1 MKVLVALVALLA
13 AAVAT
18 PAVPPSKVVCYYD
31 SKSYVREFKGCIY
44 PAQARML
51 PLDLDPAL
59 SFCTHLVYGYAGIQ
73 PDTYKMVSLNENLDI
88 DRNHANYRAITN
100 FKTKY
105 PGLKVLLSVGGD
117 ADTEEEQKYNLLL
130 ESPQART
137 AFVNSGVLL
146 AEQHGFDGIDLAWQ
160 FARIKPKKIRSTW
173 GSIWHGIKKT
183 FGTTPVDDKEAE
195 HREGF
200 TALVREMKAAL
211 NLKPN
216 MQLSVTV
223 LPNVNATIY
232 YDVPAIINLVDIVNI
247 NAFNYYTPE
256 RNPKEA
262 DYTSPI
268 YKPQG
273 RNELLNVDAAVNYW
287 LQAGAPSYKI
297 VVGVATYGRTWK
309 LTSDSEI
316 SGVPP
321 IHAEGPGEAGPYT
334 KIEGL
339 LSYPEVC
346 AKLINPNHQKGMR
359 PHLRKV
365 SDPSKRFEMGL
376 TKDGDFFGTYAFRV
390 PDDNGEGGFWV
401 SYEDPDTAGQ
411 KAVYAKSKNLGG
423 VSISDL
429 SMDDFRG
436 LCTGDKYPILRAVKY
451 RV

>member
-1 MKVLVALVALLA
+1 MKIILTLAGVLAL
-13 AAVAT
+13 AVST
-18 PAVPPSKVVCYYD
+18 PTPVQSKVVCYYD
-31 SKSYVREFKGCIY
+31 SKSYVREFEGCIY

-73 PDTYKMVSLNENLDI
+73 PDTYKMVPLNENLDV
-88 DRNHANYRAITN
+88 DRSHANYRAITN
-100 FKTKY
+100 FKSKY

-117 ADTEEEQKYNLLL
+117 ADLEEEQKYNLLL

-137 AFVNSGVLL
+137 AFVNSGMLL

-160 FARIKPKKIRSTW
+160 FARIKPKKVRSTW

-183 FGTTPVDDKEAE
+183 FGTTLVDEKEAE

-200 TALVREMKAAL
+200 TALVREMKQAMS
-211 NLKPN
+211 LKQ
-216 MQLSVTV
+216 MQLSISV
-223 LPNVNATIY
+223 LPNVNSTIY
-232 YDVPAIINLVDIVNI
+232 YDVPAIINLVDIVNLH
-247 NAFNYYTPE
+247 AFDYYTAA

-262 DYTSPI
+262 DYSAPT
-268 YKPQG
+268 YKPQN
-273 RNELLNVDAAVNYW
+273 RNDLLNVDAAISYW
-287 LQAGAPSYKI
+287 LTAGAPSSKI
-297 VVGVATYGRTWK
+297 VIGIATYARTWK
-309 LTSDSEI
+309 LDSDSEI

-321 IHAEGPGEAGPYT
+321 LHTDGPGEAGPYT
-334 KIEGL
+334 KTEGL

-365 SDPSKRFEMGL
+365 TDPSKR
-376 TKDGDFFGTYAFRV
+376 FGTYAFRL
-390 PDDNGEGGFWV
+390 PDDNGDPGLWV

-411 KAVYAKSKNLGG
+411 KASYVKSKNLGG
-423 VSISDL
+423 VSIVDL

-436 LCTGDKYPILRAVKY
+436 LCTGDKYPILRAAKY
-451 RV
+451 RL

>member
-1 MKVLVALVALLA
+1 MKGLLALAALLA
-13 AAVAT
+13 VAAANQ
-18 PAVPPSKVVCYYD
+18 PQGKVLCYYD
-31 SKSYVREFKGCIY
+31 NKSYVRDS
-44 PAQARML
+44 QARML
-51 PLDLDPAL
+51 PTDLDPAL

-88 DRNHANYRAITN
+88 DRAHANYRAITN

-117 ADTEEEQKYNLLL
+117 ADTEEIQKYNLLL

-160 FARIKPKKIRSTW
+160 FAKIKPKKIRSTW
-173 GSIWHGIKKT
+173 GSIWHGFKKT
-183 FGTTPVDDKEAE
+183 FGTTPVDEKEAE

-200 TALVREMKAAL
+200 TALVREMKQAL
-211 NLKPN
+211 SLKPN
-216 MQLSVTV
+216 MQLAITV
-223 LPNVNATIY
+223 LPNVNSTIY
-232 YDVPAIINLVDIVNI
+232 YDIPAIINLVDIVNLGVYDY
-247 NAFNYYTPE
+247 NTPE

-262 DYTSPI
+262 DYAAPT
-268 YKPQG
+268 YKPQN
-273 RNELLNVDAAVNYW
+273 RNELLNVDAVVNHW
-287 LQAGAPSYKI
+287 IHGGAPSQKL
-297 VVGVATYGRTWK
+297 VVGIATFARTWK
-309 LTSDSEI
+309 LDSDSEI

-321 IHAEGPGEAGPYT
+321 IHADGPGEAGPYT
-334 KIEGL
+334 KTEGI

-365 SDPSKRFEMGL
+365 TDPSKRFDQGL
-376 TKDGDFFGTYAFRV
+376 KKDGDFFGTYAYRL
-390 PDDNGEGGFWV
+390 PENDEPGLWV

-411 KAVYAKSKNLGG
+411 KALYAKSKNLGG
-423 VSISDL
+423 VSIVDL

-436 LCTGDKYPILRAVKY
+436 LCTGDKYPILRAAKY
-451 RV
+451 RL

>member
-1 MKVLVALVALLA
+1 MRVLLAVLAALA
-13 AAVAT
+13 AATAT
-18 PAVPPSKVVCYYD
+18 PISTSKVVCYYD
-31 SKSYVREFKGCIY
+31 SKSYVRES
-44 PAQARML
+44 QARML

-59 SFCTHLVYGYAGIQ
+59 SFCTHLVYGFAGIQ
-73 PDTYKMVSLNENLDI
+73 PDTYKMVSLNENLDV

-117 ADTEEEQKYNLLL
+117 ADTEEPLKYNTLL

-200 TALVREMKAAL
+200 TALVREMKQAL
-211 NLKPN
+211 SLKPN
-216 MQLSVTV
+216 MQLSITV

-232 YDVPAIINLVDIVNI
+232 YDVPAIINLVDIVNV
-247 NAFNYYTPE
+247 NAFDFNTPE

-262 DYTSPI
+262 DYVSPI
-268 YKPQG
+268 YTPQS
-273 RNELLNVDAAVNYW
+273 RNPLLNVEAAINYW
-287 LQAGAPSYKI
+287 TQAGAPSGKI
-297 VVGVATYGRTWK
+297 VLGIATFGRTWK
-309 LTSDSEI
+309 LDSDSEI

-321 IHAEGPGEAGPYT
+321 VHADGPGEAGPYT
-334 KIEGL
+334 KVEGI

-365 SDPSKRFEMGL
+365 SDSNPK
-376 TKDGDFFGTYAFRV
+376 KQYGTYAFRL
-390 PDDNGEGGFWV
+390 PDDNGEGGMWV

-411 KAVYAKSKNLGG
+411 KATYVKSKNLGG
-423 VSISDL
+423 VSIWDL

-436 LCTGDKYPILRAVKY
+436 LCTGDKYPILRATKF
-451 RV
+451 RLN

>member
-1 MKVLVALVALLA
+1 MKILIALAGVLAV
-13 AAVAT
+13 AVAT
-18 PAVPPSKVVCYYD
+18 PASVPRKVLCYYD
-31 SKSYVREFKGCIY
+31 SKSYVRES
-44 PAQARML
+44 QARML
-51 PLDLDPAL
+51 PMDLDPAL
-59 SFCTHLVYGYAGIQ
+59 SFCTHLLYGYAGIQ
-73 PDTYKMVSLNENLDI
+73 PDTYKMVPLNENLDV
-88 DRNHANYRAITN
+88 DRAHANYRAITN

-117 ADTEEEQKYNLLL
+117 ADTEEAQKYNLLL

-160 FARIKPKKIRSTW
+160 FPRIKPKKVRSTW

-200 TALVREMKAAL
+200 TALVRELKQAL
-211 NLKPN
+211 NVKPN
-216 MQLSVTV
+216 MQLAVTV
-223 LPNVNATIY
+223 LPNVNASIY

-247 NAFNYYTPE
+247 EAYDYFTPE

-262 DYTSPI
+262 DYVSPI
-268 YKPQG
+268 YTPQN
-273 RNELLNVDAAVNYW
+273 RNPLQNVDAAINYW
-287 LQAGAPSYKI
+287 LQSNAPSNKLVLGIASYS
-297 VVGVATYGRTWK
+297 RTWK
-309 LTSDSEI
+309 LDSESEI

-321 IHAEGPGEAGPYT
+321 LHTDGAGEAGPYT

-365 SDPSKRFEMGL
+365 TDPSKR
-376 TKDGDFFGTYAFRV
+376 FGTYAFRL
-390 PDDNGEGGFWV
+390 PDDSGEGGMWV

-411 KAVYAKSKNLGG
+411 KASYVTSKNLGG
-423 VSISDL
+423 ISINDL

-436 LCTGDKYPILRAVKY
+436 LCTGDKYPILRAAKY
-451 RV
+451 RL

>member
-1 MKVLVALVALLA
+1 MRVLLAVLAALA
-13 AAVAT
+13 AATAT
-18 PAVPPSKVVCYYD
+18 PISTSKVVCYYD
-31 SKSYVREFKGCIY
+31 SKSYVRES
-44 PAQARML
+44 QARML

-59 SFCTHLVYGYAGIQ
+59 SFCTHLVYGFAGIQ
-73 PDTYKMVSLNENLDI
+73 PDTYKMVSLNENLDV

-117 ADTEEEQKYNLLL
+117 ADTEEPLKYNTLL

-200 TALVREMKAAL
+200 TALVREMKQAL
-211 NLKPN
+211 SLKPN
-216 MQLSVTV
+216 MQLSITV

-232 YDVPAIINLVDIVNI
+232 YDVPAIINLVDIVNV
-247 NAFNYYTPE
+247 NAFDFNTPE

-262 DYTSPI
+262 DYVSPI
-268 YKPQG
+268 YTPQS
-273 RNELLNVDAAVNYW
+273 RNPLLNVEAAINYW
-287 LQAGAPSYKI
+287 TQAGAPSGKI
-297 VVGVATYGRTWK
+297 VLGIATFGRTWK
-309 LTSDSEI
+309 LDSDSEI

-321 IHAEGPGEAGPYT
+321 VHADGPGEAGPYT
-334 KIEGL
+334 KVEGI

-365 SDPSKRFEMGL
+365 SDSNPKKQYDVGL
-376 TKDGDFFGTYAFRV
+376 TKDGDFFGTYAFRL
-390 PDDNGEGGFWV
+390 PDDNGEGGMWV

-411 KAVYAKSKNLGG
+411 KATYVKSKNLGG
-423 VSISDL
+423 VSIWDL

-436 LCTGDKYPILRAVKY
+436 LCTGDKYPILRATKF
-451 RV
+451 RLN

>member
-1 MKVLVALVALLA
+1 MKILVAFLGLVAL
-13 AAVAT
+13 AVAT
-18 PAVPPSKVVCYYD
+18 PTVSPSKVVCYYD
-31 SKSYVREFKGCIY
+31 SKSYVRES
-44 PAQARML
+44 QARML

-88 DRNHANYRAITN
+88 DRNHANYRTLTN

-130 ESPQART
+130 ESPTART

-183 FGTTPVDDKEAE
+183 FGTTLVDEKEAE

-223 LPNVNATIY
+223 LPNVNASIY
-232 YDVPAIINLVDIVNI
+232 YDVPAIINLVDIVNL
-247 NAFNYYTPE
+247 NAFDYYTPS

-262 DYTSPI
+262 DYTAPI
-268 YKPQG
+268 YKPQN
-273 RNELLNVDAAVNYW
+273 RNELLNVDSAVSYW
-287 LQAGAPSYKI
+287 LTSGAPSNKI
-297 VVGVATYGRTWK
+297 VIGVATYGRTWK
-309 LTSDSEI
+309 MDGDSEI

-321 IHAEGPGEAGPYT
+321 IHVDGPGEAGPYT
-334 KIEGL
+334 KTEGL
-339 LSYPEVC
+339 LSYPEIC

-365 SDPSKRFEMGL
+365 TDPSKRF
-376 TKDGDFFGTYAFRV
+376 GTYGFRL
-390 PDDNGEGGFWV
+390 PDDNSEGGLWV

-411 KAVYAKSKNLGG
+411 KATYAKSKNLGG
-423 VSISDL
+423 VSIVDL

-436 LCTGDKYPILRAVKY
+436 LCSGDKYPILRAAKY
-451 RV
+451 RL